1 MITNTRNIERNA
13 ELKEQCNELL
23 ELSPK
28 IRYAGIINEFGR
40 TLAGKMKSGLLPLL
54 SHTEARNEFFIHS
67 MIFNLRTNY
76 RESIGQTQFILLQS
90 QKVNIISFIK
100 SAYIYY
106 LTIEREISDQELN
119 DIINSIRQKLES
131 FGD

>member
-1 MITNTRNIERNA
+1 
-13 ELKEQCNELL
+13 
-23 ELSPK
+23 
-28 IRYAGIINEFGR
+28 
-40 TLAGKMKSGLLPLL
+40 
-54 SHTEARNEFFIHS
+54 

-100 SAYIYY
+100 NAYIYY